1 MKTIKMNELSNWL
14 VTYITDFIHGAQAEN
29 APEFSKWA
37 KSFKREEAE
46 FVVRA
51 EFVNDWGYDER
62 SEVPKRKLYSML
74 VLYWKEYCLPGI
86 CKAIL
91 ESVAYV

>member
-1 MKTIKMNELSNWL
+1 MNELSNWL

-46 FVVRA
+46 FIVRA
-51 EFVNDWGYDER
+51 EFVNDWGMM
-62 SEVPKRKLYSML
+62 SEVKFLKRKLYSML
-74 VLYWKEYCLPGI
+74 VL
-86 CKAIL
+86 
-91 ESVAYV
+91 